1 MWRPCVSIDVGCPLR
16 PFFPFVALH
25 CWACLLFW
33 GFAPLS
39 LFVCLCVHRCLSS
52 FCLPFN
58 PFICLSAWLR
68 CLWLCL
74 GLSFVTFYLA
84 GLLSV
89 FASFGLC
96 LLSPFASSLSPGIW
110 LHLVGWARGFCS
122 IISAADNGFA
132 SQYHIVAAR
141 VGVGK
146 WVVIWW
152 VVIYERV
159 STPSF
164 QEPFAAHAETNR
176 LEPSENTHRA
186 KASSLDVQKHFFGIR
201 DKNSSLWTRART
213 GAHLDGSSL
222 HGMPRLVSKEQ
233 DQLQGLRWW
242 KMLVRHRYTI
252 ISAMQRRFSAELGRN
267 QAPLA
272 RT

>member
-1 MWRPCVSIDVGCPLR
+1 MQPKCEGLVLALMLGVRCG

-58 PFICLSAWLR
+58 PFICLSAWLH

-74 GLSFVTFYLA
+74 DLSFVTFYLA

-96 LLSPFASSLSPGIW
+96 LLSPFASSLSPVIW

-132 SQYHIVAAR
+132 GQYLLLLQGWGGQ
-141 VGVGK
+141 VGCHLVGG
-146 WVVIWW
+146 
-152 VVIYERV
+152 
-159 STPSF
+159 
-164 QEPFAAHAETNR
+164 H
-176 LEPSENTHRA
+176 
-186 KASSLDVQKHFFGIR
+186 
-201 DKNSSLWTRART
+201 LWTRINTFVPRT
-213 GAHLDGSSL
+213 LCCACGN
-222 HGMPRLVSKEQ
+222 K
-233 DQLQGLRWW
+233 
-242 KMLVRHRYTI
+242 
-252 ISAMQRRFSAELGRN
+252 
-267 QAPLA
+267 
-272 RT
+272 